1 MNYFFFLMFSSDS
14 LFPREYI
21 GEIEMVKG
29 DRFLLLK

>member
-1 MNYFFFLMFSSDS
+1 MNYFFLLMFSGDN

-21 GEIEMVKG
+21 REIEMVKG